1 MQKTLHRI
9 LYRLLP
15 LGGYLRV
22 VSSLFFVWH
31 RLGIGRRSEA
41 LEYVYHLDRLVRR
54 NDTAIDIGANLGYYS
69 RTLSRIVGPG
79 GRVLAVEP
87 MPPVLEVL
95 RRNLRRCR
103 NVEIFPCALGE
114 APGEITMANTTVAA
128 TGYFGTGQN
137 FIREETAAK
146 GSSPKELSGEEAPA
160 KAIEYR
166 APMRRGSELFGSL
179 ARIDFIKCDVEG
191 YEWHIMQEIRPLL
204 ERHRPTV
211 LIETGGP
218 NRPRIIDLFTAL
230 GYRGY
235 TLNGGRETPLTAESH
250 KDIIFRPL

>member
-1 MQKTLHRI
+1 MQKLFHRI

-15 LGGYLRV
+15 LGGYLRA

-41 LEYVYHLDRLVRR
+41 LEYVYHLDRLVRKG
-54 NDTAIDIGANLGYYS
+54 DTAIDIGANLGYYS
-69 RTLSRIVGPG
+69 RTLAHIVGPE
-79 GRVLAVEP
+79 GRVFAVEP

-95 RRNLRRCR
+95 RRNVRRCK
-103 NVEIFPCALGE
+103 NVEIIPCALGQE
-114 APGEITMANTTVAA
+114 QGEVTMANTTVAA

-137 FIREETAAK
+137 FIREASAVQDPSAGT
-146 GSSPKELSGEEAPA
+146 
-160 KAIEYR
+160 IEYR
-166 APMRRGSELFGSL
+166 APIRRGSELFRAL
-179 ARIDFIKCDVEG
+179 ERIDFIKCDVEG

-211 LIETGGP
+211 LIETGGE
-218 NRPRIIDLFTAL
+218 NRPRIIGMFTSL

-235 TLNGGRETPLTAESH
+235 TLAEGREVPLTAESH
-250 KDIIFRPL
+250 KDIIFRHL

>member
-1 MQKTLHRI
+1 MQKLFHRI

-41 LEYVYHLDRLVRR
+41 LEYVYHLDRLVRKG
-54 NDTAIDIGANLGYYS
+54 DTAIDIGANLGYYS
-69 RTLSRIVGPG
+69 RTLAHIVGHE
-79 GRVLAVEP
+79 GRVFAVEP

-95 RRNLRRCR
+95 RRNVRRCK
-103 NVEIFPCALGE
+103 NVEIIPCALGE
-114 APGEITMANTTVAA
+114 EQGEVTMANTTVAA

-137 FIREETAAK
+137 FIREASAAQD
-146 GSSPKELSGEEAPA
+146 SSA

-166 APMRRGSELFGSL
+166 APIRRGSELFGAL
-179 ARIDFIKCDVEG
+179 ERIDFIKCDVEG

-211 LIETGGP
+211 LIETGGE
-218 NRPRIIDLFTAL
+218 NRPRIIGLFTAM
-230 GYRGY
+230 GYRGF
-235 TLNGGRETPLTAESH
+235 TLDCGREVPLTAESH

>member
-1 MQKTLHRI
+1 MQKLFHRI

-15 LGGYLRV
+15 LGGYLRA
-22 VSSLFFVWH
+22 VSSLFFVWQ

-41 LEYVYHLDRLVRR
+41 LEYVYHLDRLVRKG
-54 NDTAIDIGANLGYYS
+54 DTAIDIGANLGYYS
-69 RTLSRIVGPG
+69 RTLSRLVGPE
-79 GRVLAVEP
+79 GRVFAVEP

-95 RRNLRRCR
+95 RRNVRRCR
-103 NVEIFPCALGE
+103 NVEILPYALGE
-114 APGEITMANTTVAA
+114 EPGQVTMANTTVAA

-137 FIREETAAK
+137 FIRE
-146 GSSPKELSGEEAPA
+146 SEADRNPSA
-160 KAIEYR
+160 EALEYR
-166 APMRRGSELFGSL
+166 APMCRGSELFGAL
-179 ARIDFIKCDVEG
+179 DRIDFIKCDVEG

-211 LIETGGP
+211 LIETGGE
-218 NRPRIIDLFTAL
+218 NRPRIVGLFASI

-235 TLNGGRETPLTAESH
+235 TLARGREVPLTAESY

>member
-1 MQKTLHRI
+1 MQKVFHRI

-31 RLGIGRRSEA
+31 RIGIGRRSEA
-41 LEYVYHLDRLVRR
+41 LEYVYHLDRLARR
-54 NDTAIDIGANLGYYS
+54 GDTVIDIGANLGYYS
-69 RTLSRIVGPG
+69 RTLSRLVGPE

-114 APGEITMANTTVAA
+114 EPGEITMANTTVAA

-137 FIREETAAK
+137 FIKEDTAAK
-146 GSSPKELSGEEAPA
+146 EPPA
-160 KAIEYR
+160 KTVEYR
-166 APMRRGSELFGSL
+166 APMRRGSELFGGL
-179 ARIDFIKCDVEG
+179 ARIDLIKCDVEG
-191 YEWHIMQEIRPLL
+191 YEWHIMREIRPLL

-211 LIETGGP
+211 LIETGGE
-218 NRPRIIDLFTAL
+218 NRPRIIELFTAL

-235 TLNGGRETPLTAESH
+235 TLEEGHEAKLVPR
-250 KDIIFRPL
+250 

>member
-1 MQKTLHRI
+1 MQKLFHRI

-15 LGGYLRV
+15 LGGYLRA

-41 LEYVYHLDRLVRR
+41 LEYVYHLDRLVCKG
-54 NDTAIDIGANLGYYS
+54 DTAIDIGANLGYYS
-69 RTLSRIVGPG
+69 RTLSHIVGPK
-79 GRVLAVEP
+79 GRVFAVEP

-95 RRNLRRCR
+95 RRNVRRCK
-103 NVEIFPCALGE
+103 NVEIIPCALGE
-114 APGEITMANTTVAA
+114 EQGEVTMANTTVAA

-137 FIREETAAK
+137 FIRETSAAQDPSA
-146 GSSPKELSGEEAPA
+146 G
-160 KAIEYR
+160 AIEYR
-166 APMRRGSELFGSL
+166 APIRRGSELFGAL
-179 ARIDFIKCDVEG
+179 ERIDFIKCDVEG

-211 LIETGGP
+211 LIETGGE
-218 NRPRIIDLFTAL
+218 NRPRIIGMFTSL

-235 TLNGGRETPLTAESH
+235 TLAEGREVPLTAESH
-250 KDIIFRPL
+250 KDIIFRHL